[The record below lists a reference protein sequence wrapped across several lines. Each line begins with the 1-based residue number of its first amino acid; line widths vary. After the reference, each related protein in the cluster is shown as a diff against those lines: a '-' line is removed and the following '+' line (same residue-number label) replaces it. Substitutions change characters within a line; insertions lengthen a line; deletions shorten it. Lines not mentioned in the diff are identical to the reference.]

1 MTEKKFSLAVVL
13 SGGQQTGGGFHQAL
27 TNLRMLLKA
36 LPEEFSVTVV
46 DSRGSFSKE
55 LGELEAQGLMGRAT
69 VITVP
74 KRLSSFRDRVL
85 TDGPLVFRIAR
96 ALLRLSGVEVSTSV
110 LARFL
115 DNSTADLVYFT
126 SPAPEAA
133 ELMIKPFVWTLWDL
147 CHLDSPEFP
156 EVRTSGKFEARDDVN
171 ARALR
176 KAALVGVDSSELI
189 DNVETYFGAGRG
201 KFISIPFAPPVSR
214 HVVSTSSVDL
224 PAEVSDLAGKYFFY
238 PAQLWTH
245 KNHLRIVE
253 ALREVNSESYDLH
266 AVFVGKD
273 HGAGSSIRHSVS
285 ELGMNSHVHFLGY
298 VEDTA
303 IPALYTHSL
312 GLIMASYFGPTN
324 IPPLEAMLLK
334 TPVIASDVHRNQ
346 LGDAALYFDP
356 DDSGA
361 LSHLMIDIGD
371 SETRKRLVKAGQKR
385 LTELDALRK
394 AGEQSL
400 VSGLVSLSKR
410 ILRPHS

>member
-1 MTEKKFSLAVVL
+1 MTEKKFSLTVVL

-27 TNLRMLLKA
+27 TNLRMLLRA

-55 LGELEAQGLMGRAT
+55 LGELHAEGLTARAT

-85 TDGPLVFRIAR
+85 TDGSLVFRIAR
-96 ALLRLSGVEVSTSV
+96 ALLRISGVEVSTSI

-115 DNSTADLVYFT
+115 DNSSADLVYFT

-133 ELMIKPFVWTLWDL
+133 DLIIKPFVWTLWDL

-156 EVRTSGKFEARDDVN
+156 EVRTSGKFEARDDFN

-176 KAALVGVDSSELI
+176 KAALVVVDSSELI
-189 DNVETYFGAGRG
+189 DKAETYFGAGRG
-201 KFISIPFAPPVSR
+201 KFITIPFAPPVSR
-214 HVVSTSSVDL
+214 DVAATSRADL
-224 PAEVSDLAGKYFFY
+224 PAEVRDLVGRYFFY

-253 ALREVNSESYDLH
+253 ALREVNAGGYDLH

-273 HGAGSSIRHSVS
+273 HGAGSSIRHRVS
-285 ELGMNSHVHFLGY
+285 KWGMNSHVHFLGY
-298 VEDTA
+298 VEDSA

-356 DDSGA
+356 DDSAA
-361 LSHLMIDIGD
+361 LSQMMMDIGD
-371 SETRKRLVKAGQKR
+371 SGTRNRLVKAGQKR
-385 LTELDALRK
+385 LTELDALRE